1 MKFIENNTY
10 TLQTDYYNS
19 VKVVCTYVE
28 DNTVWFVHDHAASHG
43 FDSRGPYTTKEA
55 SYHYKLNRK
64 TNKLYK
70 LNNVF
75 SSWDCVENTLSE
87 EAVEDAW
94 SKRMGYQS
102 YSYDGMNQ
110 GD

>member
-28 DNTVWFVHDHAASHG
+28 DNTVWFKSSFSGHQI
-43 FDSRGPYTTKEA
+43 FEDS
-55 SYHYKLNRK
+55 YKLNRK

-75 SSWDCVENTLSE
+75 SSWDSVENTLSE
-87 EAVEDAW
+87 ESVDDLW
-94 SKRMGYQS
+94 SKRMSNGSDYYYYGVGQ
-102 YSYDGMNQ
+102 D
-110 GD
+110 

>member
-28 DNTVWFVHDHAASHG
+28 DNTVWLVQYDNPMSAVI
-43 FDSRGPYTTKEA
+43 DSQ
-55 SYHYKLNRK
+55 HYKLNRK

-75 SSWDCVENTLSE
+75 SSWDSIENTLSE
-87 EAVEDAW
+87 ETVEDVW
-94 SKRMGYQS
+94 SKRRANGSDYYSGIGQGY
-102 YSYDGMNQ
+102 
-110 GD
+110 

>member
-10 TLQTDYYNS
+10 TLQTDKGLAPYNS

-28 DNTVWFVHDHAASHG
+28 DNTVWFVEYLNPTAAVI
-43 FDSRGPYTTKEA
+43 DSQ
-55 SYHYKLNRK
+55 HYKLNRK

-75 SSWDCVENTLSE
+75 SSWDSIENTLSE
-87 EAVEDAW
+87 DPLGSTTDDVW

-102 YSYDGMNQ
+102 YSYDGMSQ

>member
-1 MKFIENNTY
+1 MKFIEKNTY

-28 DNTVWFVHDHAASHG
+28 DNTVWFKSSFSGHQI
-43 FDSRGPYTTKEA
+43 FEDS
-55 SYHYKLNRK
+55 YKLNRK

-75 SSWDCVENTLSE
+75 SSWDSIENTLSE
-87 EAVEDAW
+87 ETVEDVW
-94 SKRMGYQS
+94 SKRMGNGSDY
-102 YSYDGMNQ
+102 YSNLGQD
-110 GD
+110 

>member
-10 TLQTDYYNS
+10 TLQTDKGLAPHNS
-19 VKVVCTYVE
+19 VKVVCTSNADGLVYLE
-28 DNTVWFVHDHAASHG
+28 DKSKG
-43 FDSRGPYTTKEA
+43 
-55 SYHYKLNRK
+55 SYLLNDNYKLVIK
-64 TNKLYK
+64 TLKLYK
-70 LNNVF
+70 WNDKF
-75 SSWDCVENTLSE
+75 KSWDSIENTLSE
-87 EAVEDAW
+87 ETVEDVW

>member
-28 DNTVWFVHDHAASHG
+28 DNTVWLVQYVNPMSAVI
-43 FDSRGPYTTKEA
+43 DSQ
-55 SYHYKLNRK
+55 HYKLNRK

-75 SSWDCVENTLSE
+75 SSWDSIENTLSE
-87 EAVEDAW
+87 ETVEDVW
-94 SKRMGYQS
+94 SKRMGNGSDY
-102 YSYDGMNQ
+102 YSGIGQ

>member
-1 MKFIENNTY
+1 MTMKFIENNTY

-28 DNTVWFVHDHAASHG
+28 DNTIWLSSVVQGTLSQACPSGHQ
-43 FDSRGPYTTKEA
+43 
-55 SYHYKLNRK
+55 HYKLDRK
-64 TNKLYK
+64 TSKLYH
-70 LNNVF
+70 LNTVC
-75 SSWDCVENTLSE
+75 STWDSIENTLSE
-87 EAVEDAW
+87 ETVDDVW
-94 SKRMGYQS
+94 SKRMGNQS

>member
-10 TLQTDYYNS
+10 TLQTDKGLAPHNS

-28 DNTVWFVHDHAASHG
+28 DGTVWFVEYVNPMSAVI
-43 FDSRGPYTTKEA
+43 DSQ
-55 SYHYKLNRK
+55 HYKLNRK

-70 LNNVF
+70 LNSKF

-87 EAVEDAW
+87 ETIEDVW
-94 SKRMGYQS
+94 SKRMGNGSDY
-102 YSYDGMNQ
+102 YSGIGQD
-110 GD
+110 